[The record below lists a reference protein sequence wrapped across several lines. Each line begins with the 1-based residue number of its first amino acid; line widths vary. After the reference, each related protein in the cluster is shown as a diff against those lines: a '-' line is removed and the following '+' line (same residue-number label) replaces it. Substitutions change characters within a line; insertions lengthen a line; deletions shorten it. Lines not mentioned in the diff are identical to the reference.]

1 MELADKNHPGFEF
14 QRLHG
19 MAKDLYDYAMSEL
32 ATNVSCRV
40 YAPVG
45 EHSDLLPY
53 LIRRLL
59 ENGANSSFVNQI
71 SDPNV
76 KIDELIS
83 DPLEKAINFNYE
95 PHPGIPLPQ
104 DILGPERKI
113 PWGWILVIL

>member
-1 MELADKNHPGFEF
+1 
-14 QRLHG
+14 
-19 MAKDLYDYAMSEL
+19 
-32 ATNVSCRV
+32 TNISCHV

-53 LIRRLL
+53 LIRCFL

-71 SDPNV
+71 NDSNV

-104 DILGPERKI
+104 DIWDQKEKI
-113 PWGWILVIL
+113 LWEWILVTW